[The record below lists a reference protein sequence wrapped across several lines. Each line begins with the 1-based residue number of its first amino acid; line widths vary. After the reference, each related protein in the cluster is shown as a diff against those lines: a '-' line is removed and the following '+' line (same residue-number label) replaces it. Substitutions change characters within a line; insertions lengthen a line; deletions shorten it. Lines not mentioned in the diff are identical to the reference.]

1 MFRTDSKL
9 SWRVTLPLSLI
20 PFVLLVGAYLAGA
33 HYLRY
38 QAAHDSE
45 HASASTNLLPTAS
58 EMLDGFNRAAFKKDA
73 SGNLR
78 LWMDIHASLLR
89 FAYGMA
95 VVSLSILVGLY
106 MGCFP
111 VVDALLYRF
120 FVCLD
125 KISPMVILPVL
136 FVYLGV
142 GELSKVM
149 LVVIG
154 LFPGVAL
161 AARNRVCEINR
172 EQFDKAKTLG
182 LSDAAIAWTL
192 MLPQIFP
199 RMLGVLRDNFK
210 SAWNYVIAG
219 ESVVAAVGIGYRIFI
234 LRRNVAMDMILP
246 YVIVATLIM
255 FALDYFFLW
264 LEKRYRWVDK

>member
-20 PFVLLVGAYLAGA
+20 PFVLLVAAYLGGA

-38 QAAHDSE
+38 QAAHDPE
-45 HASASTNLLPTAS
+45 HATASTNLMPTAT
-58 EMLDGFNRAAFKKDA
+58 EMWDGFYRAAFKPDK

-78 LWMDIHASLLR
+78 LVMDIQASLTR
-89 FAYGMA
+89 FAYGMGI
-95 VVSLSILVGLY
+95 VSLAIVVGLY

-111 VVDALLYRF
+111 VVDAFLYRF
-120 FVCLD
+120 FVGLD
-125 KISPMVILPVL
+125 KISPMVILPLL

-142 GELSKVM
+142 GEMAKVM

-161 AARNRVCEINR
+161 AARNRVKEINR

-182 LSDAAIAWTL
+182 LSDSAIAWTL
-192 MLPQIFP
+192 ILPQIFP
-199 RMLGVLRDNFK
+199 RMLGCLRDNFK

-219 ESVVAAVGIGYRIFI
+219 ESVVAFVGIGYRIFL
-234 LRRNVAMDMILP
+234 LRRNVAMDEIIP
-246 YVIVATLIM
+246 YVIVATLVM
-255 FALDYFFLW
+255 FALDFLFQW